1 MQATIN
7 SVLLSTRAI
16 SEFDAQRVA
25 NQYVATTVD
34 PTFAVVGGTRY
45 YYKPLEREVWQFIIR
60 CTQSPLDAIYVDAQ
74 TGEVIPLVEDQV
86 RMVRER
92 AAIAEAKTRDV
103 LPVDEHGYVPAEYAR
118 RKANGY
124 LSREV
129 SLFCSA
135 TDGVFIPLAH
145 PIWQFAIRF
154 GLPRLGELGI
164 LGTFDV
170 DAHSGKVIP
179 LTNQQIKRMRVRAN
193 AIVEFQ
199 TQTAAV

>member
-1 MQATIN
+1 MQVVMNIA
-7 SVLLSTRAI
+7 SRSAPMV

-25 NQYVATTVD
+25 SHYVTTIVE
-34 PTFAVVGGTRY
+34 PTFAVVGGTQY
-45 YYKPLEREVWQFIIR
+45 YHKSFGREVWQFIIR
-60 CTQSPLDAIYVDAQ
+60 CTQAPLDAIYIDAQ
-74 TGEVIPLVEDQV
+74 TGEVIPLSADQV
-86 RMVRER
+86 RMLRER
-92 AAIAEAKTRDV
+92 AAIAEAKMRDA
-103 LPVDEHGYVPAEYAR
+103 LPMDEHGYVPAEYAR

-135 TDGVFIPLAH
+135 TDGVLIPLAH

-170 DAHSGKVIP
+170 DAYSGKVIP